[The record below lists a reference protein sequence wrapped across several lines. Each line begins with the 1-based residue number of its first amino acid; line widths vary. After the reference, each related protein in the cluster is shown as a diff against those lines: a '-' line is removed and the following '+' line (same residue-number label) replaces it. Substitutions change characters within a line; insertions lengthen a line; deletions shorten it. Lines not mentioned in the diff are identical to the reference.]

1 MQTFGWDIVQRV
13 EGSIMECIFTKQFT
27 GLDVTELMQKT
38 WVNDMRLDRF
48 KKVKCE
54 TSRLEVLQQINLNA
68 YVLSHD
74 VISPTDDIS
83 TFRSVIVR
91 VLIETSKMIPATTGL
106 MAAPSYVDASSPS
119 TPPMSFS
126 FELEVDDAM
135 LVVTGYVLV
144 TQSVDVNESQC

>member
-1 MQTFGWDIVQRV
+1 MSRQWVACNIDCSFRIRIRKTRRMQTFGWDIVQRV

-91 VLIETSKMIPATTGL
+91 VLIETSKMIPTTTGL
-106 MAAPSYVDASSPS
+106 MAAPSYRRCR
-119 TPPMSFS
+119 
-126 FELEVDDAM
+126 
-135 LVVTGYVLV
+135 LVSNWRWTMRCL
-144 TQSVDVNESQC
+144 